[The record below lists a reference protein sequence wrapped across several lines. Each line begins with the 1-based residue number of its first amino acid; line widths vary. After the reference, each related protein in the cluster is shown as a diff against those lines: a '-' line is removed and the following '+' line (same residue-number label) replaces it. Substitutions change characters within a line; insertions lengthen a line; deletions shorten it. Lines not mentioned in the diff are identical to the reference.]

1 MARGEG
7 KVTNAEFE
15 QLLDYIGGITEG
27 ALESNSRTDL
37 RETLEE
43 ISDLVDSDSGLIFND
58 DGTVEVESNEADSE
72 DSDLDDN
79 D

>member
-7 KVTNAEFE
+7 KVTNPEFE
-15 QLLDYIGGITEG
+15 QLLDYIGGITES
-27 ALESNSRTDL
+27 ALESNSRTDM

-43 ISDLVDSDSGLIFND
+43 ISDLTDSDSALIFNS

-72 DSDLDDN
+72 DGDPDN
-79 D
+79 EA